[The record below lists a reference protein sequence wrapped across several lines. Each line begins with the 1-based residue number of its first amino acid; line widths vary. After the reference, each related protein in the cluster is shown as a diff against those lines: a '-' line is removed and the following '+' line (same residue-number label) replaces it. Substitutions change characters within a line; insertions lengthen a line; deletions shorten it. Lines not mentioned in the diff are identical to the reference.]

1 MIGGGDWGGGRGG
14 AREET
19 LYRLPAPPG
28 ARAAVAWRVA
38 AWLALGAADGGWLA
52 GSYMARRL
60 GYAARLG
67 SPWLVRPWY
76 PDRWLLAA
84 FLAAVAAGA
93 GMALFA
99 TSRRGALLLVPVS
112 VPLLLGSLGPL
123 YGPLRAIAWIHAYG
137 RLPGLAAIARP
148 AAAIGGI
155 GMLACFATTA
165 VYGAW
170 SLGRLRR
177 VGDLHGSSHW
187 ASRREVRAAGLL
199 AGNDRDE
206 GDEAGESG
214 RGATGAKGAKG
225 VRGGKAAKGGEAGEA
240 GQCGEAGIVVGRLG
254 KRLLVDR
261 QDRHALVYAPSGTG
275 KSSCLVIPTLLRWP
289 ASVLAF
295 DVKGELWQRTAGYRQ
310 SRGHRVLRFDPTLP
324 RGSAGYNPLLAIPR
338 SEEDVAAA
346 QDVADVLVN
355 PEGRETTG
363 GERFFEDSARAL
375 LTGVILHV
383 LYTEKPPSLGA
394 CLRLLSSPKPA
405 EVWTAMRTAQHD
417 DGERRGWRDR
427 ETGQPSGTH
436 PAVANAVSRLLGMDF
451 RTASSVQATAQ
462 SKLVLFEDPLVCR
475 NTAASDFRGMD
486 LIGGRAPVSVYLTVA
501 PSDLDR
507 MRPLLRIVLNQVSR
521 ELTRE
526 LRPDRRQVLLMLD
539 ELTAL
544 GRLDFIHRGIG
555 YFRGYRVRVFLSIQS
570 LAQLFQIYGQHQSIG
585 ANCGIQIAYG
595 ANDVATAKL
604 LSEMTGRRTVEYR
617 RESRG
622 GGLFGGGRSESETE
636 AGRPLLTPD
645 EVRRLPAGEAL
656 IYVAGC
662 APIRGARVP
671 YWRDPELARRA
682 AMPPPPASEEMM
694 E

>member
-1 MIGGGDWGGGRGG
+1 MIGGSGSRGGG
-14 AREET
+14 REET

-52 GSYMARRL
+52 SSYMARRL

-84 FLAAVAAGA
+84 FLAVVAAGA

-99 TSRRGALLLVPVS
+99 ASRRGALLLVPLG

-137 RLPGLAAIARP
+137 RLPGLAAITRA
-148 AAAIGGI
+148 AAAIGAI
-155 GMLACFATTA
+155 GMLACFASTA
-165 VYGAW
+165 AYGAW

-187 ASRREVRAAGLL
+187 ASRREVAAAGLL
-199 AGNDRDE
+199 AGGGGGE
-206 GDEAGESG
+206 GG
-214 RGATGAKGAKG
+214 KGAKG
-225 VRGGKAAKGGEAGEA
+225 GKGGEAG
-240 GQCGEAGIVVGRLG
+240 GGEGGIVVGRLG

-261 QDRHALVYAPSGTG
+261 KDRHALVYAPSGTG

-310 SRGHRVLRFDPTLP
+310 SRGQRVLRFDPTLP

-383 LYTEKPPSLGA
+383 LYTERPPSLGA

-405 EVWTAMRTAQHD
+405 EVWTAMRTAPHD

-427 ETGQPSGTH
+427 ETGKPSGTH
-436 PAVANAVSRLLGMDF
+436 PAVANAASRLLGMDF
-451 RTASSVQATAQ
+451 RTATSVQATAQ

-475 NTAASDFRGMD
+475 NTAASDFRGED
-486 LIGGRAPVSVYLTVA
+486 LIAGPLPVSVYLTVA

-526 LRPDRRQVLLMLD
+526 LRHDRRPVLLMLD

-544 GRLDFIHRGIG
+544 GRLDFMHRGIG
-555 YFRGYRVRVFLSIQS
+555 YFRGYQVRVFLSIQS
-570 LAQLFQIYGQHQSIG
+570 LEQLFQIYGQHQSIG
-585 ANCGIQIAYG
+585 ANCGVQIAYG

-622 GGLFGGGRSESETE
+622 GGIFGGRRSESDTE
-636 AGRPLLTPD
+636 AGRPLLSPD
-645 EVRRLPAGEAL
+645 EVRRLPDDEAL

-682 AMPPPPASEEMM
+682 AMPPPTESEQGM

>member
-1 MIGGGDWGGGRGG
+1 MIGGGGGSGGGGG
-14 AREET
+14 GGWEET

-28 ARAAVAWRVA
+28 AWAAVAWRVA

-52 GSYMARRL
+52 SSYMARRL

-84 FLAAVAAGA
+84 FLAVVAAGA
-93 GMALFA
+93 GMTLFA
-99 TSRRGALLLVPVS
+99 ASRRGALLLVPVG

-123 YGPLRAIAWIHAYG
+123 YGPLRAIAWLHAFG
-137 RLPGLAAIARP
+137 RLPGLAAIARA

-155 GMLACFATTA
+155 GMLACFASTA
-165 VYGAW
+165 AYGAW

-187 ASRREVRAAGLL
+187 ASRREVAAAGLL
-199 AGNDRDE
+199 AG
-206 GDEAGESG
+206 GDGGAAGAA
-214 RGATGAKGAKG
+214 GAG
-225 VRGGKAAKGGEAGEA
+225 
-240 GQCGEAGIVVGRLG
+240 GIVIGRLG

-261 QDRHALVYAPSGTG
+261 KDRHALVYAPSGTG

-289 ASVLAF
+289 GSVLAF
-295 DVKGELWQRTAGYRQ
+295 DVKGELWQRTAGYRL
-310 SRGHRVLRFDPTLP
+310 SRGQRVLRFDPTL
-324 RGSAGYNPLLAIPR
+324 RQGSAGYNPLLAIPR

-355 PEGRETTG
+355 PEGRETAG

-394 CLRLLSSPKPA
+394 CLRLLSSPEPA
-405 EVWTAMRTAQHD
+405 GVWTAMRTARHD

-427 ETGQPSGTH
+427 ETGKPSATH
-436 PAVANAVSRLLGMDF
+436 PAVANAASRLLGMDF
-451 RTASSVQATAQ
+451 RTASGVQATAQ
-462 SKLVLFEDPLVCR
+462 SKLVLFEDSLVCR
-475 NTAASDFRGMD
+475 HTAASDFRGED
-486 LIGGRAPVSVYLTVA
+486 LIGGPLPVSVYLTVA

-507 MRPLLRIVLNQVSR
+507 MRPLLRVVLNQVSR

-526 LRPDRRQVLLMLD
+526 IRRDRRPVLLMLD

-544 GRLDFIHRGIG
+544 GRLDFMQRGIG
-555 YFRGYRVRVFLSIQS
+555 YFRGYQVRVFLSIQS
-570 LAQLFQIYGQHQSIG
+570 LEQLFQVYGQHQSIG
-585 ANCGIQIAYG
+585 ANCGVQIAYG

-622 GGLFGGGRSESETE
+622 GGIFGGRRSESETE

-645 EVRRLPAGEAL
+645 EVRRLPDDEAL

-682 AMPPPPASEEMM
+682 AVPPPAESELVPSEVP
-694 E
+694 

>member
-1 MIGGGDWGGGRGG
+1 MIGGGGG
-14 AREET
+14 REET

-52 GSYMARRL
+52 SSSMARRL
-60 GYAARLG
+60 GYAAWLG
-67 SPWLVRPWY
+67 NPWLVRPWY

-84 FLAAVAAGA
+84 FLAVVAAGA
-93 GMALFA
+93 GMTLFA
-99 TSRRGALLLVPVS
+99 ASRRGALLLVPVA

-123 YGPLRAIAWIHAYG
+123 YGPWRAIAWLQAFHAYG
-137 RLPGLAAIARP
+137 RLPPGLAAIART

-155 GMLACFATTA
+155 GMLACFASTA
-165 VYGAW
+165 AYGAW

-187 ASRREVRAAGLL
+187 ASKREVAAAGLL
-199 AGNDRDE
+199 AG
-206 GDEAGESG
+206 GEDD
-214 RGATGAKGAKG
+214 A
-225 VRGGKAAKGGEAGEA
+225 GGEG
-240 GQCGEAGIVVGRLG
+240 GIVVGRLG
-254 KRLLVDR
+254 GRLLVDR
-261 QDRHALVYAPSGTG
+261 KDRHALVYAPSGTG

-289 ASVLAF
+289 GSVLAL
-295 DVKGELWQRTAGYRQ
+295 DVKGELWQRTAGYRL
-310 SRGHRVLRFDPTLP
+310 SRRQRVLRFDPTLR
-324 RGSAGYNPLLAIPR
+324 RGSASYNPLLAIPR
-338 SEEDVAAA
+338 SEEDVAGA

-383 LYTEKPPSLGA
+383 LYTETSPSLGA

-405 EVWTAMRTAQHD
+405 DVWTAMRTARHG
-417 DGERRGWRDR
+417 DGERRGWLDR
-427 ETGQPSGTH
+427 ETGKPSGTH
-436 PAVANAVSRLLGMDF
+436 PAVANAASRLLGMDF
-451 RTASSVQATAQ
+451 RTATGVQATAQ

-475 NTAASDFRGMD
+475 NTAASDFRGED
-486 LIGGRAPVSVYLTVA
+486 LIAGPLPVSVYLTVA

-526 LRPDRRQVLLMLD
+526 IRHDRRPVLLMLD

-544 GRLDFIHRGIG
+544 GKLDFMHRGIG

-570 LAQLFQIYGQHQSIG
+570 LEQLFQIYGQHQSIG
-585 ANCGIQIAYG
+585 ANCGVQIAYG

-604 LSEMTGRRTVEYR
+604 LSEMTGQRTVEYR
-617 RESRG
+617 RESRTG
-622 GGLFGGGRSESETE
+622 GIFGGRRMESETE
-636 AGRPLLTPD
+636 AGRPLLSPD
-645 EVRRLPAGEAL
+645 EVRRLPDDEAL

-682 AMPPPPASEEMM
+682 AMPPPRESEQGVE
-694 E
+694 

>member
-1 MIGGGDWGGGRGG
+1 MIGGGGGGGG
-14 AREET
+14 GGGREET

-28 ARAAVAWRVA
+28 ARAAVAWRMA
-38 AWLALGAADGGWLA
+38 AWLVLGAADGGWLA
-52 GSYMARRL
+52 SSYMAWRL

-67 SPWLVRPWY
+67 NPWLVRPWY

-84 FLAAVAAGA
+84 FLAVVAAGA

-99 TSRRGALLLVPVS
+99 PSRRGALLLVPVG

-123 YGPLRAIAWIHAYG
+123 YGPLRAIAWLQAFHAYG
-137 RLPGLAAIARP
+137 RLPPGPAAIAR
-148 AAAIGGI
+148 AAEAIGGI
-155 GMLACFATTA
+155 GMLACFASTA
-165 VYGAW
+165 AYGAW

-187 ASRREVRAAGLL
+187 ASTREVAAAGL
-199 AGNDRDE
+199 D
-206 GDEAGESG
+206 
-214 RGATGAKGAKG
+214 
-225 VRGGKAAKGGEAGEA
+225 VGGGGGEGRE
-240 GQCGEAGIVVGRLG
+240 GGIVVGRLG
-254 KRLLVDR
+254 RRLLVDR
-261 QDRHALVYAPSGTG
+261 KDRHALVYAPSGTG
-275 KSSCLVIPTLLRWP
+275 KSSCLVIPTLLHWTG
-289 ASVLAF
+289 SLLAF
-295 DVKGELWQRTAGYRQ
+295 DVKGELWERTAGYRL
-310 SRGHRVLRFDPTLP
+310 SRGQRVLRFDPTLR
-324 RGSAGYNPLLAIPR
+324 RGSASYNPLLAIPR
-338 SEEDVAAA
+338 SEEDVAGA

-383 LYTEKPPSLGA
+383 LYTEQSPSLGA

-405 EVWTAMRTAQHD
+405 GVWTAMRTARHD

-427 ETGQPSGTH
+427 ETGKRSATH
-436 PAVANAVSRLLGMDF
+436 PAVANAASRLLGMDF
-451 RTASSVQATAQ
+451 RTASGVQATAQ

-475 NTAASDFRGMD
+475 NTAASDFRGED
-486 LIGGRAPVSVYLTVA
+486 LIAGPQAVSVYLTVA

-521 ELTRE
+521 QLTRE
-526 LRPDRRQVLLMLD
+526 IRRDRRPALLMLD
-539 ELTAL
+539 EFTAL
-544 GRLDFIHRGIG
+544 GKLDFMHRGIG
-555 YFRGYRVRVFLSIQS
+555 YFRGYQVRVFLSIQS
-570 LAQLFQIYGQHQSIG
+570 LEQLFQIYGQHQSIG
-585 ANCGIQIAYG
+585 ANCGVQIAYG

-604 LSEMTGRRTVEYR
+604 LSEMTGQRTVEYR

-622 GGLFGGGRSESETE
+622 GGVFGGRRSESETE
-636 AGRPLLTPD
+636 AGRPLLSPD
-645 EVRRLPAGEAL
+645 EVRRLPDDEAL

-682 AMPPPPASEEMM
+682 AMPPPPESERGVE
-694 E
+694 